1 MFGITDFWIYIVF
14 ILCIASALL
23 CVVYGIVNWNKGNN
37 DAQELKKDEEWEN
50 EDQKIEESV

>member
-37 DAQELKKDEEWEN
+37 DEQELKKDEEWEN
-50 EDQKIEESV
+50 AEQKIEESV